1 MMKSSVLLHMA
12 CAIFSMTILVAN
24 SSFAQSA
31 APDASTAGKIDTS
44 NAAKQKAI
52 RTASGLIKSGKT
64 KEAYALLSPYQS
76 EFAGDPEFD
85 YLLGIASLDSG
96 RINEAIFALER
107 VLAVNPNHLQARAEI
122 ARAYLAAGEI
132 SASREEFE
140 TVQKQNPPKE
150 VSASIQKYLDIIET
164 GIAGKKFSIRA
175 YAEAMVGSDS
185 NVNSATSNRQ
195 IAVPLFGGAVMNLNA
210 AGVANS
216 DTFGNIATGFS
227 LRNELKRDL
236 ALVGGANISKRNNAT
251 QLEFNTGNADA
262 NVGISLGSGTDNY
275 LAVLQLQSFA
285 LDNVRYRDAIGMTV
299 QWQRN
304 LNSGSQLSSYLQY
317 SSLSYPT
324 QTFRDADRYVL
335 GGAYATSL
343 GSNSATV
350 IYTGIY
356 AGAEKPR
363 QSGVAYLGSTLY
375 GGRIGGEHKLSD
387 KFTLLAS
394 ASMEARMHDGS
405 DTLFLVKRSDTQYD
419 IKVSMN
425 YLPAKAWTISPSVT
439 YTSNNSNIII
449 NKYDRTVIA
458 ISARRDFE

>member
-1 MMKSSVLLHMA
+1 MRHCRLLNKF
-12 CAIFSMTILVAN
+12 CALLCIAILTTG
-24 SSFAQSA
+24 SSFAQSV
-31 APDASTAGKIDTS
+31 P
-44 NAAKQKAI
+44 
-52 RTASGLIKSGKT
+52 RTASRNTIADNSNTSRQQNIKAAAAALKAGNAAQ
-64 KEAYALLSPYQS
+64 AYALLTPYQS
-76 EFAGDPEFD
+76 ELAGDPEFD

-96 RINEAIFALER
+96 KINEAIFALER
-107 VLAVNPNHLQARAEI
+107 VLAVRPNHLQARAEI

-132 SASREEFE
+132 SASKEEFE
-140 TVQKQNPPKE
+140 AVQKQNPPKE
-150 VSASIQKYLDIIET
+150 VSATIQKYLDIIET
-164 GIAGKKFSIRA
+164 GIAAKKFSLRA
-175 YAEAMVGSDS
+175 YVEVMAGSDS

-195 IAVPLFGGAVMNLNA
+195 IAVPLFGGALMNLNA

-216 DTFGNIATGFS
+216 DTFGSIATGFS
-227 LRNELKRDL
+227 LRNELKSGL

-262 NVGISLGSGTDNY
+262 NVGISLGSGKDSY
-275 LAVLQLQSFA
+275 LVVLQFQSFA
-285 LDNVRYRDAIGMTV
+285 LDNVRYRDAIGMTG

-324 QTFRDADRYVL
+324 QTTRDADRYVL

-350 IYTGIY
+350 IYSGIY

-363 QSGVAYLGSTLY
+363 QSGVAYLGNTLY
-375 GGRIGGEHKLSD
+375 GGRIGAEHKLGDSLA
-387 KFTLLAS
+387 LLAS

-419 IKVSMN
+419 LKISMN
-425 YLPAKAWTISPSVT
+425 YIPAKAWTISPSVA
-439 YTSNNSNIII
+439 YTSNNSNIVI